1 MAGQRLTDK
10 SGLAQQTAGDDI
22 LMVVDVSDTTGS
34 AQGTSKKIEAKNII
48 SVASVSLS
56 SAQIQ
61 ALHTSAVVLL
71 HDHGSGFMYLV
82 HSLFIFI
89 ILNYW
94 FLSFCNFTYNFRI
107 INIKNF
113 FIHIN

>member
-71 HDHGSGFMYLV
+71 PAPGSGFMYMV
-82 HSLFIFI
+82 HSVI
-89 ILNYW
+89 IDNTYVSTTQTVRRAAQLA
-94 FLSFCNFTYNFRI
+94 FGVPASFVN
-107 INIKNF
+107 
-113 FIHIN
+113 